1 MKMKR
6 RKFLTIAGIGG
17 LIAGL
22 ATFGIAFQGAIE
34 KVIFSELGFLKLD
47 NEGVRRFVAD
57 YTRSMTSKNKMMLKG
72 YSFMGIGA
80 AKSQKINS
88 LINAYL
94 LSTDFFMNKMDEG
107 RTIKY
112 IGLYDP
118 YTRPCAHPF
127 SSAFYSADV
136 AHNDVKNSMSQ

>member
-34 KVIFSELGFLKLD
+34 KVIFSELSFLKLD
-47 NEGVRRFVAD
+47 NDGVRRFVAD

-112 IGLYDP
+112 
-118 YTRPCAHPF
+118 
-127 SSAFYSADV
+127 
-136 AHNDVKNSMSQ
+136 

>member
-1 MKMKR
+1 MKR
-6 RKFLTIAGIGG
+6 RQFLTIAGIGG

-22 ATFGIAFQGAIE
+22 ATFGIAFQGAVERI
-34 KVIFSELGFLKLD
+34 ISNELNFLNLD
-47 NEGVRRFVAD
+47 KEGVRRFVAD

-94 LSTDFFMNKMDEG
+94 LSTDFFMNKMDEN

-112 IGLYDP
+112 VGLYDP
-118 YTRPCAHPF
+118 YMRPCVHPF
-127 SSAFYSADV
+127 SSAYYPGDV
-136 AHNDVKNSMSQ
+136 TNIDLNV